1 LSLPRLFFSLRF
13 CSSCFEYAQPTS
25 PIGPRTACSSPAA
38 TPPPELR
45 VVPAPAPESAAD
57 CDCGPGF
64 RAGQSAQMLDELL
77 APGTRSCCGPRSVGC
92 GDARRDVA
100 RRQLR
105 SGRGVHRGAGH
116 RRCACALASVERTAA
131 LALLLAI
138 GACYRSRRAASRL
151 PNGSTPWRDR
161 SRQSGESHDGCGCC
175 APVRVGEVRRTQHDR
190 VRVISAKPK
199 ARSSTGA

>member
-1 LSLPRLFFSLRF
+1 MLLAANSDPVEEF
-13 CSSCFEYAQPTS
+13 
-25 PIGPRTACSSPAA
+25 TAVVA
-38 TPPPELR
+38 TD
-45 VVPAPAPESAAD
+45 VVP
-57 CDCGPGF
+57 
-64 RAGQSAQMLDELL
+64 
-77 APGTRSCCGPRSVGC
+77 
-92 GDARRDVA
+92 
-100 RRQLR
+100 
-105 SGRGVHRGAGH
+105 
-116 RRCACALASVERTAA
+116 ALASVERTAA

>member
-1 LSLPRLFFSLRF
+1 MPSRRRQSVPELRAVAPQRHPRPSCGWCPPPRRSLPRTVTVGLGSGQ
-13 CSSCFEYAQPTS
+13 AS
-25 PIGPRTACSSPAA
+25 P
-38 TPPPELR
+38 
-45 VVPAPAPESAAD
+45 
-57 CDCGPGF
+57 
-64 RAGQSAQMLDELL
+64 AQMLDELL
-77 APGTRSCCGPRSVGC
+77 APGTRSCCWPRSVGC

-105 SGRGVHRGAGH
+105 SGRGVHRAVLATDVVPVPW
-116 RRCACALASVERTAA
+116 RRSNAPRRWRCCWPSAR
-131 LALLLAI
+131 
-138 GACYRSRRAASRL
+138 CYRSRRAASRL